1 MMSGARG
8 VLPGWPGRGHCCHA
22 DQSRDANGDCPD
34 DGEDDLPGVGG
45 HGVFHDAMCRVVAGE
60 SRRRDEG
67 ECDHEAYPKRTDE
80 GEQELPEA
88 ERQCSGDE
96 ADDDRAE
103 PACTGLRSEEHTSE
117 LQSLMRT

>member
-1 MMSGARG
+1 
-8 VLPGWPGRGHCCHA
+8 
-22 DQSRDANGDCPD
+22 
-34 DGEDDLPGVGG
+34 
-45 HGVFHDAMCRVVAGE
+45 MCRVVAGE

-103 PACTGLRSEEHTSE
+103 PACTGLIGPCPGATASEEWPREDCQCEQQPAQRADRRDAGADANEAHRDRTSTRMN
-117 LQSLMRT
+117 SRNYC